1 MASLLKR
8 VLEEHPTSK
17 GLKVMNLV
25 YLRIVFNDKHSAA
38 WFEKLAKLG
47 TAELPLDLKYTLYA
61 GASPACF
68 LSRAFWQ
75 QPCVRYIENQLEVFC
90 NQVLSFP
97 EMAASA
103 SHLFSTF
110 SRVWIRPLIHW
121 SVLYPSR
128 PQGLPVQRRRQPRQ
142 GL

>member
-61 GASPACF
+61 GAP
-68 LSRAFWQ
+68 
-75 QPCVRYIENQLEVFC
+75 PCGFAS
-90 NQVLSFP
+90 LSFL
-97 EMAASA
+97 AG
-103 SHLFSTF
+103 
-110 SRVWIRPLIHW
+110 PLQQRTRSPDNMGSDFHEF
-121 SVLYPSR
+121 PS
-128 PQGLPVQRRRQPRQ
+128 
-142 GL
+142 